1 MMAYATFHNHTT
13 FCDGKH
19 TAEEMVRSAVAAGCP
34 SLGFSGHSYTRFDE
48 SYCMSET
55 GTEAYKAEIARLKTD
70 YAGHIRILCGVE
82 QDYWSDMSTD
92 GYDFVIGSV
101 HYVRKNGHF
110 LPVDNSKEE
119 LLWGVNAQYGGD
131 ILAFCEDYFRQVVDV
146 RRKTGCTFVGHFDLV
161 TKFNEGGALF
171 SEDDPRYRRA
181 ALDAVDALCEQGAVF
196 ELNTG
201 AMAKG
206 YRTVPYPARF
216 LLERIRNRGG
226 KVILNADCHDK
237 EKLLFG
243 LEDAERLA
251 IDVGVDILREI

>member
-1 MMAYATFHNHTT
+1 MAYSTFHNHTT

-34 SLGFSGHSYTRFDE
+34 SLGFSGHSYTWFDE
-48 SYCMSET
+48 SYCMSKA
-55 GTEAYKAEIARLKTD
+55 GTEAYKAEIARLKTA
-70 YAGHIRILCGVE
+70 YAGQLRILCGVE
-82 QDYWSDMSTD
+82 QDYWSDMPTD

-101 HYVRKNGHF
+101 HYVQKNGHF

-119 LLWGVNAQYGGD
+119 LLRGVNAQYGGD
-131 ILAFCEDYFRQVVDV
+131 ILAFCEDYFRQVANV

-171 SEDDPRYRRA
+171 SEEDPRYRRA
-181 ALDAVDALCEQGAVF
+181 ALDAVDTLCGQGAVF
-196 ELNTG
+196 EINTG

-216 LLERIRNRGG
+216 LLERIRDRGG
-226 KVILNADCHDK
+226 QVILNADCHDC

-243 LEDAERLA
+243 LKDAERLA
-251 IDVGVDILREI
+251 SDVGVNILREI